1 MLNSINLVY
10 RKLLLI
16 LVLVYVTTYNL
27 NASVKPTLLFYCGIT
42 MVKPMVEISKIIEKK
57 HNCNIKI
64 IQGGSKDL
72 YQSLS
77 YSKKGDL
84 YLPGSDSYRN
94 KYLKFGYLLDYVDI
108 GFNQAAIFTT
118 KGNPKNIENLD
129 NLVDENIGTMLCNP
143 NSGSIGKM
151 TKNLLIKYKG
161 EDFFDEA
168 YDLTLAISTD
178 SRNLNKSLIDKKV
191 DMTINWRATAFWPEN
206 SPYIDIINIDEKY
219 APKKRLVLNLL
230 SFSKNKDIAKA
241 LMKFTSSPEGLA
253 IMKKYG
259 FRLDASK

>member
-1 MLNSINLVY
+1 MLNSINLVS
-10 RKLLLI
+10 KNLLLVLI
-16 LVLVYVTTYNL
+16 LIYATISNL
-27 NASVKPTLLFYCGIT
+27 NASSKPTLLFYCGIT

-57 HNCNIKI
+57 YNCNIKI

-84 YLPGSDSYRN
+84 YLPGSNSYR
-94 KYLKFGYLLDYVDI
+94 KRYLKDGYLLDYVDI
-108 GFNQAAIFTT
+108 GFNQAAIFTA
-118 KGNPKNIENLD
+118 KGNPKNIKNLD
-129 NLVDENIGTMLCNP
+129 SLVDENIGTMLCNP

-151 TKNLLIKYKG
+151 TKNILIKYKG

-178 SRNLNKSLIDKKV
+178 SRNLNKSLIDKNV
-191 DMTINWRATAFWPEN
+191 DMTINWRATALWSEN

-230 SFSKNKDIAKA
+230 SFSKNPNIAKA
-241 LMKFTSSPEGLA
+241 FIKFASSPEGLA

-259 FRLDASK
+259 FRLDAVK